1 MRLCPAGPQWSGR
14 WEGGGVSAFVSA
26 SPESDGMLV
35 AAEDFDVLT
44 MCEIWL
50 ALDFPEPTTATTAAF
65 PDYEEAP

>member
-1 MRLCPAGPQWSGR
+1 MRLCPAGPR
-14 WEGGGVSAFVSA
+14 WPRRSEGGGVSASVSA
-26 SPESDGMLV
+26 SPESDGMSV
-35 AAEDFDVLT
+35 AGEDFDVLT

>member
-1 MRLCPAGPQWSGR
+1 M
-14 WEGGGVSAFVSA
+14 SAFVSA
-26 SPESDGMLV
+26 SPESDGTS
-35 AAEDFDVLT
+35 ATGEDFDVLT

>member
-1 MRLCPAGPQWSGR
+1 
-14 WEGGGVSAFVSA
+14 VSAFVSA